1 MAKEYSRT
9 QRVAQ
14 QIQKEIAVILQREIK
29 DSRISMVTVS
39 GVDVSRDL
47 AYAKIYVTFLT
58 VGDQTAEGGLEALE
72 ESKWYIRTLL
82 GKAIRL
88 RVTPEISFFFDQS
101 LTEGMRISN
110 LVTQTVRDDE
120 ARHVDDESNDNNQNN
135 PKEGDKR

>member
-14 QIQKEIAVILQREIK
+14 QIQKEIALILQREVK
-29 DSRISMVTVS
+29 DPRISMVTVS

-47 AYAKIYVTFLT
+47 AYAKIHVTFLT
-58 VGDQTAEGGLEALE
+58 VGDQTPEGGLAALE
-72 ESKWYIRTLL
+72 EAKWYIRTLL

-88 RVTPEISFFFDQS
+88 RITPEISFFFDES

-120 ARHVDDESNDNNQNN
+120 ARHVDDEKDGEE
-135 PKEGDKR
+135 K